1 MGKENRS
8 YTEELKQEAVN
19 LAVRSGSVAKVA
31 KELGIPVATLHS
43 WVNLRVKTKS
53 SVREKDQD
61 LAGLFEENRRLHKEL
76 AVAREER
83 DILKKAAAYFAKHQ
97 K

>member
-43 WVNLRVKTKS
+43 WVNLRVKTKG
-53 SVREKDQD
+53 SVQEKDQD